1 MSQSKEVSLNAQIIL
16 LTFTR
21 LVQKIA
27 LRMVFSF
34 LPQFARGL
42 DVTVADVQRTLA
54 FQSVAGFASPFL
66 VPISEKFGR
75 KWLILASTIVF
86 IMASLLIVM
95 FPSLAVLAM
104 VVALIS
110 GSGIFYDANM
120 RAYLADRI
128 PFARRGRALAITE
141 TSWALSMLV
150 GAPLVGVLIARFDFT
165 APYLVLAMISL
176 ALLPILWR
184 NLAFDA
190 KPVDGDRIDWGKIT
204 RTALRSPRIVAPTL
218 FIVSVMSA
226 GTLIFVTYADWLER
240 EFAVNLGGLAQTA
253 VMIGVAELIGEF
265 LSGALSDRVN
275 KKWFVLSTGAG
286 IAAMCLI
293 MPHAPTRVLALVG
306 LFVYFVFFET
316 TVVSTIPIFS
326 ELMPEARTVPLSLLA
341 LAV

>member
-1 MSQSKEVSLNAQIIL
+1 MGAV
-16 LTFTR
+16 
-21 LVQKIA
+21 
-27 LRMVFSF
+27 
-34 LPQFARGL
+34 
-42 DVTVADVQRTLA
+42 D
-54 FQSVAGFASPFL
+54 AGGCAA
-66 VPISEKFGR
+66 G
-75 KWLILASTIVF
+75 
-86 IMASLLIVM
+86 
-95 FPSLAVLAM
+95 
-104 VVALIS
+104 
-110 GSGIFYDANM
+110 
-120 RAYLADRI
+120 
-128 PFARRGRALAITE
+128 
-141 TSWALSMLV
+141 
-150 GAPLVGVLIARFDFT
+150 GVLIARFDFT

-293 MPHAPTRVLALVG
+293 MPHAPTRMLALVG

-341 LAV
+341 LAVPIGQATGALLAPQITAIGGFVAVGQLAAVLMVVPGISFLALTRVEFGADAPEGIVD